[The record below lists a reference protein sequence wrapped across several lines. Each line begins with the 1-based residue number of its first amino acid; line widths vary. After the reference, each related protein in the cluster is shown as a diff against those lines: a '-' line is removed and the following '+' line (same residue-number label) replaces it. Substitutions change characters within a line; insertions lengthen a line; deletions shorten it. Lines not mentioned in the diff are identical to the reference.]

1 MDRRADGDR
10 PLASVGTPSRP
21 LSVGWSATSP
31 DDARSLAASHVS
43 ADTEALL
50 AQQADMFSTLQ
61 HEQRALMQS
70 QARDM
75 QNSFMAA
82 LQAQMQSQM
91 AQQAQMMQSSWQINS
106 SRRPLGHLDTSLDHD
121 RDRDRSLSRHATPHG
136 GADPAASAGMSHQ
149 GLAPLPAPGLPAGL
163 GFGMPWATVSMPAV
177 AGYSAASLP
186 PMAGGHFGYP
196 AVSAPQAAGY
206 GPPAGAYMHSS
217 PSFAPRGFT
226 DEELS
231 EALAGLE
238 REGRYDKYIDVV
250 ERMLLPR
257 VRAQDRPP
265 MVGQQ
270 WRQAVVAATVFAAKY
285 ADEDRWSP
293 ALSMLRRAQSIVS
306 ADAFMDPAASR
317 ELTGFVLD
325 GLASYYYRRRRLQA
339 ALQASQRAA
348 RAHSSLSQWDHAAKC
363 HLHTACVLARMG
375 RHGEAART
383 IGKVLQMV
391 EADKLEGEGASP
403 QRLCLVAVAYHNVAV
418 EHIAAGHGED
428 ACVASQSARRV
439 ARLCLGLSGRYAPS
453 FEATHAAALAQLEKT
468 KGVSSSIAADPRRL
482 KAFRELSAAL
492 YA

>member
-1 MDRRADGDR
+1 MSARA
-10 PLASVGTPSRP
+10 V
-21 LSVGWSATSP
+21 W
-31 DDARSLAASHVS
+31 
-43 ADTEALL
+43 
-50 AQQADMFSTLQ
+50 
-61 HEQRALMQS
+61 
-70 QARDM
+70 
-75 QNSFMAA
+75 
-82 LQAQMQSQM
+82 
-91 AQQAQMMQSSWQINS
+91 I
-106 SRRPLGHLDTSLDHD
+106 
-121 RDRDRSLSRHATPHG
+121 
-136 GADPAASAGMSHQ
+136 
-149 GLAPLPAPGLPAGL
+149 GLARGD
-163 GFGMPWATVSMPAV
+163 S
-177 AGYSAASLP
+177 
-186 PMAGGHFGYP
+186 
-196 AVSAPQAAGY
+196 
-206 GPPAGAYMHSS
+206 
-217 PSFAPRGFT
+217 GFT

-293 ALSMLRRAQSIVS
+293 ALSMLRRAQSMVS